1 MHKHKHKLK
10 QKPRFSKE
18 PSQKPT
24 PTPFMTTPA
33 SHPTQTGY
41 TQERLK
47 GPACTLNVRRY
58 GPAGS
63 PSVLMTSSILAS
75 SQMWHEQAL
84 LLSACG
90 FQVLCLDTR
99 GHGDSESVEGPY
111 HMNDLV
117 ADSVSVLDHFG
128 LDQAHYVGLSL
139 GGMSGFGLA
148 EQHANRLLSLL
159 LCDCRADMTP
169 AFAAPWDE
177 RIALAKAQGTSALA
191 RPTLERWFG
200 PSFLDSHAATTE
212 RFMADISRTQV
223 SGFVGCAQSIQSLDY
238 LSAVGSI
245 RVPITL
251 LVGANDG
258 PLPSAMASIKD
269 AISGAKLEVIADS
282 GHLPNIDQPL
292 RFNAA
297 MMRHFFQNPAWSI
310 S

>member
-1 MHKHKHKLK
+1 
-10 QKPRFSKE
+10 
-18 PSQKPT
+18 
-24 PTPFMTTPA
+24 MTTPA
-33 SHPTQTGY
+33 PHFVQTGY
-41 TQERLK
+41 THESFN
-47 GPACTLNVRRY
+47 GPACALNVRRY
-58 GPAGS
+58 GLAGS

-90 FQVLCLDTR
+90 FQVLALDTR
-99 GHGDSESVEGPY
+99 GHGDSKSNGGAY

-128 LDQAHYVGLSL
+128 VSQAHYIGLSL

-148 EQHANRLLSLL
+148 QQHANRLLSLI
-159 LCDCRADMTP
+159 LCDCRADMTQ

-177 RIALAKAQGTSALA
+177 RIALAQLHGCEALA

-200 PSFLDSHAATTE
+200 APFLEANPNITE
-212 RFMADISRTQV
+212 RFIADIARTQV
-223 SGFVGCAQSIQSLDY
+223 AGFVGCAHSIQTLDY
-238 LSAVGSI
+238 LGGVGSI
-245 RVPITL
+245 HTPITL

-258 PLPSAMASIKD
+258 PLPVAMASIKES
-269 AISGAKLEVIADS
+269 IVGAKLEVIAGS

-297 MMRHFFQNPAWSI
+297 MMRHFFQNPAWSL